1 MNELVSYQAF
11 RWILTGLTGGLA
23 GTWLVYDAINLIR
36 IRNADR
42 TDPTVR
48 DKRFGYVIGIVVAL
62 VGVVGCLKFHHV
74 I

>member
-1 MNELVSYQAF
+1 MNELVSYAAF

-23 GTWLVYDAINLIR
+23 ITWVVYDTYNLIR

-42 TDPTVR
+42 NDPTVR
-48 DKRFGYVIGIVVAL
+48 DKRFGYAIGIVISVI
-62 VGVVGCLKFHHV
+62 GVIGCLKYHHV